1 MSAFVIALLGA
12 ESTGKTTLAAALGQ
26 TFRSSGKTAA
36 VVDEYLREF
45 CDQHARTPTQAEQ
58 HHIACEQTRRIE
70 EMAQRLDVT
79 PHTVKIWRRAG
90 LLRAHSFGDK
100 PEHLFEPPGADAP
113 LKARHKGLG
122 RTLKAAKAASS
133 STLT

>member
-1 MSAFVIALLGA
+1 MTVRVQYQL
-12 ESTGKTTLAAALGQ
+12 KT
-26 TFRSSGKTAA
+26 RY
-36 VVDEYLREF
+36 ERLRE
-45 CDQHARTPTQAEQ
+45 RGMLTL
-58 HHIACEQTRRIE
+58 E